1 MYQIFFDGVNEQ
13 DVWQCHQPIN
23 IFSLKKRF
31 WLENSGKVPVVTRV
45 QGVNDSSFSMSGKVV
60 FSGDFENG
68 WTNFVNIIEFF
79 NDAQYLYWTDPVPEN
94 YFCGCVGYYSPL
106 QLRDRMTSAYPYGIN
121 GGWALNTQY
130 LWETCSQLIELCLDH
145 NYI

>member
-31 WLENSGKVPVVTRV
+31 WLENSGKVPVVTLV
-45 QGVNDSSFSMSGKVV
+45 QGINDSSFSLSGKVV

-68 WTNFVNIIEFF
+68 WTRFLNIIDFF
-79 NDAQYLYWTDPVPEN
+79 NDVQYLYWTEP
-94 YFCGCVGYYSPL
+94 
-106 QLRDRMTSAYPYGIN
+106 
-121 GGWALNTQY
+121 
-130 LWETCSQLIELCLDH
+130 
-145 NYI
+145 